1 MAREE
6 TRKPREESEF
16 DEKVVFVNRSSK
28 TTKGGRRMSFSAVV
42 VVGDKKG
49 RVGLGYGKANEV
61 ADAIRKGGE
70 AARRRLVRVVMQ
82 GTTIPHAVTGQCD
95 GGRVLL
101 MPASDGTG
109 LIAGGGMRAVLEMA
123 GVRNVLGKSQGSKNR
138 LNVVK
143 ATFDALSQLRT
154 EEAIKADRAAAE
166 QA

>member
-1 MAREE
+1 MARD
-6 TRKPREESEF
+6 TDRKREESEF
-16 DEKVVFVNRSSK
+16 DEDVVFINRSSK

-101 MPASDGTG
+101 MPASEGTG
-109 LIAGGGMRAVLEMA
+109 MIVGGGMRAVLDMA

-154 EEAIKADRAAAE
+154 EEAIKADRATAE
-166 QA
+166 

>member
-1 MAREE
+1 MARD
-6 TRKPREESEF
+6 TDRKREESEF
-16 DEKVVFVNRSSK
+16 DEDVVFINRSSK

-101 MPASDGTG
+101 MPASEGTG
-109 LIAGGGMRAVLEMA
+109 MIVGGGMRAVLDMA

-143 ATFDALSQLRT
+143 ATLNALSKLRSA
-154 EEAIKADRAAAE
+154 EEIAAIRA
-166 QA
+166 